1 MEYQLR
7 DAVYHIWHDADRLVS
22 TDAGLV
28 ERPADERF
36 AGSEEQL
43 LSEMAGR
50 VDPCR
55 CNEFVPSSEE
65 VAEADRKAAA
75 KLLPDD
81 TPVTMEI
88 LKALG
93 YV

>member
-1 MEYQLR
+1 MEYELR
-7 DAVYHIWHDADRLVS
+7 DAVYHIWHDTDRLN
-22 TDAGLV
+22 A
-28 ERPADERF
+28 EMPADERF

-43 LSEMAGR
+43 LSEIAGR
-50 VDPCR
+50 VDPCH
-55 CNEFVPSSEE
+55 CNDFAPSSEE

-81 TPVTMEI
+81 TPVTMET
-88 LKALG
+88 LRALG

>member
-1 MEYQLR
+1 MEYELR
-7 DAVYHIWHDADRLVS
+7 DAVYHIWHDADRL
-22 TDAGLV
+22 DAEMV

>member
-7 DAVYHIWHDADRLVS
+7 DAVYHIWHDADRL
-22 TDAGLV
+22 DAGM
-28 ERPADERF
+28 PADERF

-55 CNEFVPSSEE
+55 CNEFVPPSEE

>member
-1 MEYQLR
+1 MTTEQMKMTNE
-7 DAVYHIWHDADRLVS
+7 ADRY
-22 TDAGLV
+22 
-28 ERPADERF
+28 
-36 AGSEEQL
+36 
-43 LSEMAGR
+43 
-50 VDPCR
+50 
-55 CNEFVPSSEE
+55 VPPSEE

-81 TPVTMEI
+81 TPVTMAT